1 MIKQADPPDHAG
13 YWKWRTALKELILQ
27 TADRG
32 LAGMS
37 FLAIALIVMAVLFF
51 KSPIATAAAE
61 AIRHHNG
68 VPPLRDSM
76 ADESLAQ
83 VTEELAQL
91 RDQFSELAER
101 VDFTERALAEVRR
114 RDALQNP
121 RS

>member
-1 MIKQADPPDHAG
+1 
-13 YWKWRTALKELILQ
+13 
-27 TADRG
+27 
-32 LAGMS
+32 MS

-51 KSPIATAAAE
+51 KSPMATAAAD
-61 AIRHHNG
+61 AIRFHNG
-68 VPPLRDSM
+68 GPIRDPK
-76 ADESLAQ
+76 ADEALAQ
-83 VTEELAQL
+83 VTEELTQL

>member
-1 MIKQADPPDHAG
+1 
-13 YWKWRTALKELILQ
+13 
-27 TADRG
+27 
-32 LAGMS
+32 MS

-51 KSPIATAAAE
+51 RSPMASAAAE

-68 VPPLRDSM
+68 VPPARDAK
-76 ADESLAQ
+76 ADDEAIAQ
-83 VTEELAQL
+83 VTEELALL

>member
-1 MIKQADPPDHAG
+1 MG
-13 YWKWRTALKELILQ
+13 T
-27 TADRG
+27 
-32 LAGMS
+32 
-37 FLAIALIVMAVLFF
+37 LAIALIVIAVLFF
-51 KSPIATAAAE
+51 KSPMATAAAE

-68 VPPLRDSM
+68 VPPARDGK
-76 ADESLAQ
+76 ADDTIAQ
-83 VTEELAQL
+83 VTEELASL

>member
-1 MIKQADPPDHAG
+1 
-13 YWKWRTALKELILQ
+13 
-27 TADRG
+27 
-32 LAGMS
+32 
-37 FLAIALIVMAVLFF
+37 MA
-51 KSPIATAAAE
+51 AAAAE

-68 VPPLRDSM
+68 IPVRDPKVDDD
-76 ADESLAQ
+76 ALAQ
-83 VTEELAQL
+83 VTEELALL

>member
-1 MIKQADPPDHAG
+1 
-13 YWKWRTALKELILQ
+13 
-27 TADRG
+27 
-32 LAGMS
+32 MS

-51 KSPIATAAAE
+51 KSPMAAAAAE
-61 AIRHHNG
+61 AIRFHNG
-68 VPPLRDSM
+68 GPVRDAR
-76 ADESLAQ
+76 ADEALAQ

>member
-1 MIKQADPPDHAG
+1 
-13 YWKWRTALKELILQ
+13 
-27 TADRG
+27 
-32 LAGMS
+32 MS
-37 FLAIALIVMAVLFF
+37 FLAIALIVVAVLFF
-51 KSPIATAAAE
+51 KSPIASAAAD

-68 VPPLRDSM
+68 IPPVRDAK
-76 ADESLAQ
+76 ADDVEQ